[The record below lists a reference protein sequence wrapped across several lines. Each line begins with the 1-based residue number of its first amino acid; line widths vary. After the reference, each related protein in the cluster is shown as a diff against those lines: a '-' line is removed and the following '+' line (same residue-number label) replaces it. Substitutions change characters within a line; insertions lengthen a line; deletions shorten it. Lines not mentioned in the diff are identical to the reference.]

1 MYLLT
6 NKKSLKKQNFIRRI
20 TMEKI
25 YFEEKDST
33 VVQMA
38 PGLSRQVLAH
48 GGTLM
53 IAKIK
58 INKGV
63 IGPLHQHAHEQTT
76 YILKGKIE
84 FTIEDKKTICQA
96 GDSLYIAPNLMHGV
110 TCLEEG
116 ELLDIFTP
124 MRDDFLS

>member
-1 MYLLT
+1 
-6 NKKSLKKQNFIRRI
+6 
-20 TMEKI
+20 MEKI

-33 VVQMA
+33 EVQMI
-38 PGLSRQVLAH
+38 PGLSRKVLAH

-53 IAKIK
+53 IVKLMME
-58 INKGV
+58 KGV
-63 IGPLHQHAHEQTT
+63 VGPLHQHIHEQTT

-84 FTIEDKKTICQA
+84 FTLEDKKIICNI

-124 MRDDFLS
+124 MREDFLS